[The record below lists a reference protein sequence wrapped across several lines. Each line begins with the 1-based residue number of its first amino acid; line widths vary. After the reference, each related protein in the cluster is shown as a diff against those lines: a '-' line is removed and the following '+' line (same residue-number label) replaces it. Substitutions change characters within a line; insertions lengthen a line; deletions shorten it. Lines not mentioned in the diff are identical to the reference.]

1 MGQIRTYSAP
11 GDWLLFAILAA
22 PHALYAY
29 VWLFPGS
36 WRAVFRR
43 SPVNVFATFATA
55 LKGRTTRLKASVAP
69 NVVAETHY
77 RISSSCKGK
86 RTAVLLQGCNLPW

>member
-1 MGQIRTYSAP
+1 MGQIRTYAAL
-11 GDWLLFAILAA
+11 GDWLLFAVLAA

-55 LKGRTTRLKASVAP
+55 LKGRSTRLKFYVARSL
-69 NVVAETHY
+69 VAETHQ
-77 RISSSCKGK
+77 RVSSSCKGK
-86 RTAVLLQGCNLPW
+86 RT